1 MDPNVKCSDKQSAMP
16 LDRGGFSSTSY
27 WNQHIHRECEMPQQ
41 TMQPDG
47 RDRVQLRR
55 QWGDRMN
62 TLQKDIYSVI
72 CSIVKINDF
81 DRMYKDNTIRYG
93 LLNYIAKYSLARD
106 SYFTTEASL
115 NYLLANGYI
124 HNGRLRRGLKSQK
137 NGFTYEHPVPCNVI
151 GVEIARSRNN
161 AEKIA
166 KILDWSDKV
175 TVLTAEENEKF
186 RLLKLLKDAWGM
198 EIFH

>member
-1 MDPNVKCSDKQSAMP
+1 
-16 LDRGGFSSTSY
+16 
-27 WNQHIHRECEMPQQ
+27 
-41 TMQPDG
+41 
-47 RDRVQLRR
+47 
-55 QWGDRMN
+55 MN

-151 GVEIARSRNN
+151 GVEIVRSRNN
-161 AEKIA
+161 TEKIA

-186 RLLKLLKDAWGM
+186 RLLKLTRKMPGGWKFFTDSQFARYFAC
-198 EIFH
+198 EICQENPSLEITMTGQIIR